1 MIKDLLLCAAAA
13 GLSAQNP
20 DVWTFPP
27 DKDPTKGTAALYF
40 FITIVGIIAIFFL

>member
-20 DVWTFPP
+20 DVWSFPP
-27 DKDPTKGTAALYF
+27 DKDPKRTAALYF
-40 FITIVGIIAIFFL
+40 CITIVGIIAIFFL